1 MVSVKKFHSC
11 TAPLSSII
19 PATVGSSANLE
30 YTPIFLSHNRHRHVS
45 SERER
50 EKEMNNQ
57 ARTIKRTCNE
67 HTVGTVGFSKKMDA
81 LRGEARRL
89 QTILFIDKKHWRKEG
104 RVRRKN
110 VRYIFFDRGWRIER
124 RLNYSWFA
132 RRETRLTR
140 KPQYDYQQETHVPRF
155 VIDSNVFSFFS
166 LSFPTNK
173 KRKITG
179 R

>member
-50 EKEMNNQ
+50 ERETNNQ

-89 QTILFIDKKHWRKEG
+89 QTILFRLETLKKG
-104 RVRRKN
+104 RRSKTEECSI
-110 VRYIFFDRGWRIER
+110 YFSTGSWRIER